1 MSGDPDRKSIC
12 RSIDHVMLRL
22 QDTEPLLALLTET
35 LGLPV
40 TWPLQRSEFASFAW
54 VHVGNTNLELWAA
67 RNNGDLLDE
76 SCLPL
81 IHGLALA
88 PDELAF
94 SIAELERHGVACKE
108 PRAFQTVN
116 GEGQLVTNFTNSV
129 ILCLSSPAC
138 CNFFCEWG
146 MQASIVPWGTGAST
160 VQRHEAQRHRF
171 SESGGGPL
179 GLVRLARV
187 GMSCPDAEGMKNHW
201 RTIAQVFAEEPLE
214 IDGIALDVSSGE
226 LHQIH
231 SLSFEV
237 RSLREARAC
246 LEERGLLGKSTPM
259 ALTFSEHATGGLVF
273 HFAEAGA
280 TAN

>member
-1 MSGDPDRKSIC
+1 
-12 RSIDHVMLRL
+12 MLRL
-22 QDTEPLLALLTET
+22 QDVEPLLTLLTET
-35 LGLPV
+35 LCLPV

-54 VHVGNTNLELWAA
+54 VLVGNTNLELWAA
-67 RNNGDLLDE
+67 RSNGDLPDD

-94 SIAELERHGVACKE
+94 SIAELERNGVACKE
-108 PRAFQTVN
+108 PRPFQTMNVD
-116 GEGQLVTNFTNSV
+116 GQSVTNFTNSV
-129 ILCLSSPAC
+129 ILNLSSPAC

-146 MQASIVPWGTGAST
+146 MQASIVPWDPGAGT
-160 VQRHEAQRHRF
+160 VQRHAAERHLF

-187 GMSCPDAEGMKNHW
+187 GMSCPDAEAMRNHW
-201 RTIAQVFAEEPLE
+201 RTIAQVLADEPLE
-214 IDGIALDVSSGE
+214 IDGIALDVTSGE

-237 RSLREARAC
+237 RSLSEARAY
-246 LEERGLLGKSTPM
+246 LKEQGLLGKNTPR
-259 ALTFSEHATGGLVF
+259 ALSLSEQATGGLVF

-280 TAN
+280 IAN